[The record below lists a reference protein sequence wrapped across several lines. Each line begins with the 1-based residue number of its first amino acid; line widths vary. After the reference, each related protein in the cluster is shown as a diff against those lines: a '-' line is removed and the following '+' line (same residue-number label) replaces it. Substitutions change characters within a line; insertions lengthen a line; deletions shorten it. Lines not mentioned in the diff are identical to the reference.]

1 MDSMDKRAARKRRH
15 NRIRN
20 KITGTPGKPRMCV
33 NRSLKNMSVQIIDD
47 LAGHTLV
54 SASTQDPAIR
64 DSIDHGGNTEAA
76 RMVGELVAERALEK
90 GIEEVVFDR
99 AGYNYH
105 GRVQEVAEAAREKG
119 LKF

>member
-1 MDSMDKRAARKRRH
+1 MDKKAARRKRH
-15 NRIRN
+15 LRIRN
-20 KITGTPGKPRMCV
+20 KIIGTPDRPRMCV
-33 NRSLKNMSVQIIDD
+33 NRSLKNISVQIIND

-54 SASTQDPAIR
+54 SASTEDPAIR
-64 DSIDHGGNTEAA
+64 DSIEHGGNKEAA

-99 AGYNYH
+99 AGYKFH
-105 GRVQEVAEAAREKG
+105 GRVKEIAEAAREKG